1 MLFHF
6 SERSG
11 VSMEEILDIGT
22 ALAPTQNRKYFSLS
36 LCKILYC
43 ILQSPDDVQI
53 IRSMVYDSINN
64 SFLLLLIY
72 LVKLQVFSNLPITFI
87 PLSFKHQI
95 TKFYTFCGC
104 LPKSRRFRSNSS
116 SFQILPSRFSA
127 PYKNNLSDLSICSF
141 CLDNFIIQYSIPP
154 AASASNPQR
163 SHRVALL
170 LRSSHHL
177 LPYCLHKITFLEY
190 IEYTSPEIHLIR

>member
-1 MLFHF
+1 
-6 SERSG
+6 
-11 VSMEEILDIGT
+11 MEEILGIGT

-72 LVKLQVFSNLPITFI
+72 LVKHKIFLKYQYFI

-95 TKFYTFCGC
+95 TKFYTFCGY

-116 SFQILPSRFSA
+116 SFSSA
-127 PYKNNLSDLSICSF
+127 TSF
-141 CLDNFIIQYSIPP
+141 QSF
-154 AASASNPQR
+154 
-163 SHRVALL
+163 LL
-170 LRSSHHL
+170 HT
-177 LPYCLHKITFLEY
+177 K
-190 IEYTSPEIHLIR
+190 

>member
-6 SERSG
+6 SERSD
-11 VSMEEILDIGT
+11 VSMEEILGIGT

-36 LCKILYC
+36 LYKILYC

-72 LVKLQVFSNLPITFI
+72 LVKHKIFLKYQYFI

-95 TKFYTFCGC
+95 TKFYTFCGY

-116 SFQILPSRFSA
+116 SFSSATSIPKFSA
-127 PYKNNLSDLSICSF
+127 TYKNNLSDPSICSF
-141 CLDNFIIQYSIPP
+141 CPDNFIIQYSIPP
-154 AASASNPQR
+154 AASALNPQR

-177 LPYCLHKITFLEY
+177 LPYCLHKIAF
-190 IEYTSPEIHLIR
+190 SRIHRI

>member
-11 VSMEEILDIGT
+11 VSMEEILGIGT
-22 ALAPTQNRKYFSLS
+22 ALAPTQNQKHFSLP

-72 LVKLQVFSNLPITFI
+72 LVKHKIFLKYQYFI

-95 TKFYTFCGC
+95 TKFYTF
-104 LPKSRRFRSNSS
+104 LR
-116 SFQILPSRFSA
+116 ILA
-127 PYKNNLSDLSICSF
+127 
-141 CLDNFIIQYSIPP
+141 
-154 AASASNPQR
+154 
-163 SHRVALL
+163 
-170 LRSSHHL
+170 
-177 LPYCLHKITFLEY
+177 
-190 IEYTSPEIHLIR
+190 